1 MERNRRIATHDGQ
14 VTKVKPGTVEVQ
26 IESVSACASCQ
37 AHAHCGFAESKNR
50 TLEVPSA
57 QWSQFHEGDTVR
69 VNIDESRGMLAVWI
83 AYVLPALLLL
93 ADIIVLSLL
102 HLPEWLVV
110 LSAFAV
116 LGLYIAVLYSYR
128 KRIENKFTL
137 TVEPATDPSSC

>member
-1 MERNRRIATHDGQ
+1 MT
-14 VTKVKPGTVEVQ
+14 PGHLDSCLAFRALM
-26 IESVSACASCQ
+26 ILAINLCYKDSVSNSIK
-37 AHAHCGFAESKNR
+37 E
-50 TLEVPSA
+50 E
-57 QWSQFHEGDTVR
+57 
-69 VNIDESRGMLAVWI
+69 
-83 AYVLPALLLL
+83 VLPALLLL